1 MSFRRI
7 EYFLSVATHL
17 NFTKAARECYVAQ
30 AAISQQIKQFEEELG
45 FKLFNRGGASVSLTP
60 AGEYFAKQCQAVLAQ
75 YNGAV
80 KQARFLAE
88 GKKRDLR
95 LGINGPYTQE
105 CIPDYLRRFRQ
116 LYPEAAITL
125 QEGGRKEMLEAL
137 EEEKLDVIVIPDYGL
152 ALDQRFDVLE
162 LSSERPKFMTGP
174 QSPLAGRQYVAPS
187 ELAGQTIFRI
197 EGSVGESPNQA
208 RADYLDQLGLGA
220 NPVQQVK
227 TFLEASILVQAGLGI
242 APLPEGMERNLSR
255 DVSVFSI
262 EGDSFRIRTVALR
275 LLPSVSLAGD
285 HFFQLIREDQ
295 AAQRQRLQTQ

>member
-7 EYFLSVATHL
+7 EYFLSVAKHL

-60 AGEYFAKQCQAVLAQ
+60 AGGVLCQTVPG
-75 YNGAV
+75 GA
-80 KQARFLAE
+80 
-88 GKKRDLR
+88 
-95 LGINGPYTQE
+95 GPVQRGGE
-105 CIPDYLRRFRQ
+105 AGPVPGRGEEAGPPVGDQRP
-116 LYPEAAITL
+116 LYPGSASQTISAASASSTPRRPSPSRRGPQRDAGSLGGGEA
-125 QEGGRKEMLEAL
+125 GRHRH
-137 EEEKLDVIVIPDYGL
+137 PDYGL

-174 QSPLAGRQYVAPS
+174 PEPAGRAAVCGPS

-220 NPVQQVK
+220 NPVRQVK

-242 APLPEGMERNLSR
+242 APPAGGDGEEPLP

-262 EGDSFRIRTVALR
+262 EGTPSGSAPWPRLR
-275 LLPSVSLAGD
+275 P
-285 HFFQLIREDQ
+285 R
-295 AAQRQRLQTQ
+295 

>member
-7 EYFLSVATHL
+7 EYFLSVAKHL

-105 CIPDYLRRFRQ
+105 CIPDYLRRFRH
-116 LYPEAAITL
+116 LYPEASITL

-174 QSPLAGRQYVAPS
+174 QSPLAGRRMWPPRSWRARPSSASKGRWGRAPTRP
-187 ELAGQTIFRI
+187 GQTTWISWAWGQTRC
-197 EGSVGESPNQA
+197 
-208 RADYLDQLGLGA
+208 
-220 NPVQQVK
+220 
-227 TFLEASILVQAGLGI
+227 
-242 APLPEGMERNLSR
+242 SR
-255 DVSVFSI
+255 
-262 EGDSFRIRTVALR
+262 
-275 LLPSVSLAGD
+275 
-285 HFFQLIREDQ
+285 
-295 AAQRQRLQTQ
+295 

>member
-1 MSFRRI
+1 
-7 EYFLSVATHL
+7 
-17 NFTKAARECYVAQ
+17 
-30 AAISQQIKQFEEELG
+30 
-45 FKLFNRGGASVSLTP
+45 
-60 AGEYFAKQCQAVLAQ
+60 
-75 YNGAV
+75 
-80 KQARFLAE
+80 
-88 GKKRDLR
+88 
-95 LGINGPYTQE
+95 
-105 CIPDYLRRFRQ
+105 
-116 LYPEAAITL
+116 
-125 QEGGRKEMLEAL
+125 
-137 EEEKLDVIVIPDYGL
+137 
-152 ALDQRFDVLE
+152 
-162 LSSERPKFMTGP
+162 MTGP